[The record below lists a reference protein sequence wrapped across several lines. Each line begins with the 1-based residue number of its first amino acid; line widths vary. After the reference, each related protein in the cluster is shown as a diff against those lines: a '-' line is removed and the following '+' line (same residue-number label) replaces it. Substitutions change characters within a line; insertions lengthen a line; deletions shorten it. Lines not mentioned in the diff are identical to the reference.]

1 MWYTTRNAAGGTSM
15 CTDYWRESLLG
26 DLTTKPGLLICAA
39 TEREL
44 AAFGVPSTDMELL
57 VTGVGIPL
65 ALARTLEALG
75 RLRPSR
81 VLNIGIAGAYPGSGL
96 AIGDIVMGASEVYGD
111 IGFELPE
118 TPGFRSVGEAEWG
131 TFYREPLGLSKFAE
145 FADLPVRPGCTVN
158 SCTGTEETGRRRETL
173 FGAGFETM
181 EGAAVAQ
188 AGAILR
194 IPVCEIRAISNFAS
208 RRDMRPE
215 NIALALNCLREYFKI
230 SREKLR

>member
-1 MWYTTRNAAGGTSM
+1 M
-15 CTDYWRESLLG
+15 LG
-26 DLTTKPGLLICAA
+26 DLARSSKLLICAA

-44 AAFGVPSTDMELL
+44 AAFGGPSTGMELL

-75 RLRPSR
+75 RARPAR

-96 AIGDIVMGASEVYGD
+96 AIGDLVMGISEVYGD

-118 TPGFRSVGEAEWG
+118 EPGFRFVGEAEWG
-131 TFYREPLGLSKFAE
+131 TFYREPLGLSQFAE
-145 FADLPVRPGCTVN
+145 FGGLPIRPGCTVN
-158 SCTGTEETGRRRETL
+158 SCTGTEPTGRLREML
-173 FGAGFETM
+173 FGAAFETM

-188 AGAILR
+188 AGAVYG
-194 IPVCEIRAISNFAS
+194 IPVCEIRSISNFAS

-215 NIALALNCLREYFKI
+215 NIGLALDRLRAYFQI
-230 SREKLR
+230 EREKL

>member
-1 MWYTTRNAAGGTSM
+1 M
-15 CTDYWRESLLG
+15 D
-26 DLTTKPGLLICAA
+26 DLAKNSKLLICAA

-44 AAFGVPSTDMELL
+44 AAFGVPSAEMELL

-75 RLRPSR
+75 RMRPAR

-96 AIGDIVMGASEVYGD
+96 AIGDVVMGGSEVYGD
-111 IGFELPE
+111 VGFELPQP
-118 TPGFRSVGEAEWG
+118 PGFRFIGEAEWG
-131 TFYREPLGLSKFAE
+131 TFYREPLRLSQFAE

-158 SCTGTEETGRRRETL
+158 SCTGTEETGLLREKL
-173 FGAGFETM
+173 FGAAFETM

-188 AGAILR
+188 AGAILG
-194 IPVCEIRAISNFAS
+194 IPVCEIRAISNFAA

-215 NIALALNCLREYFKI
+215 NIGLALEWLREYFSI
-230 SREKLR
+230 ERENM

>member
-1 MWYTTRNAAGGTSM
+1 
-15 CTDYWRESLLG
+15 LLG
-26 DLTTKPGLLICAA
+26 DLAENPKLLICAA

-44 AAFGVPSTDMELL
+44 AAFGVPSIGMELL

-65 ALARTLEALG
+65 ALARTLEVLG
-75 RLRPSR
+75 RVRPAR

-96 AIGDIVMGASEVYGD
+96 AIGDLMMGLSEVYGD

-118 TPGFRSVGEAEWG
+118 TPGFRFVGETEWG
-131 TFYREPLGLSKFAE
+131 KFYREPLWLSQFAE
-145 FADLPVRPGCTVN
+145 FAGLPVRPGCTVN
-158 SCTGTEETGRRRETL
+158 SCTGTEKTGRLRETL

-181 EGAAVAQ
+181 EGAAIAQ
-188 AGAILR
+188 AGAMLG

-215 NIALALNCLREYFKI
+215 NIGLALHRLSEYFKI
-230 SREKLR
+230 SREKL